1 MNGLIRLVLDAN
13 LKTTSSLL
21 ETLPGLLH
29 AEEFV
34 GDFVKNYAVL
44 DSDATETSSPE
55 IAETKGD
62 SPEPLRLNLD
72 VSPVAIDKSVEPRD
86 PAALVAQNNTA
97 DRTSTA
103 IKIDGNAM
111 PSGNGERTIEAPQGK
126 AKAPNVEIASLPAGN
141 RKGVRSISEK
151 PQLLDSDF
159 DTGPDNRKPQ
169 ERPEAIPVTEKTGP
183 RDRQIFSDAR
193 LATPLEQQPRPKTE
207 PFTSTD
213 AVLIQPVRQIKQT
226 VPVATITIPFVVQA
240 LPAIIPGT
248 VQTPSLASPSVPDLN
263 MDIDGKWMTE
273 LSRDIGQLSG
283 SKSSLSFQLKP
294 QHLGQLR
301 VEILANSSG
310 DIVRLETDNENAKA
324 LIIGSQG
331 RLEQDIRLSGIKL
344 ARVDVTVQD
353 DGSSGPGHQ
362 GPDTHPDAQRSRSE
376 TRQNDEKR
384 SDLSFEQRHNLE
396 QESAAAPSD
405 DAARYA

>member
-1 MNGLIRLVLDAN
+1 MNGFVRLVLDAN
-13 LKTTSSLL
+13 LKITSSPL
-21 ETLPGLLH
+21 ETMSGLLQ
-29 AEEFV
+29 ADECV

-44 DSDATETSSPE
+44 DNDETETPSPE
-55 IAETKGD
+55 IAESD
-62 SPEPLRLNLD
+62 SSEPLRLDLD
-72 VSPVAIDKSVEPRD
+72 VLPVAMDKSVEPRD
-86 PAALVAQNNTA
+86 SAALVTQHNNA
-97 DRTSTA
+97 DQTSTA

-111 PSGNGERTIEAPQGK
+111 PSETGERTTEALQGK
-126 AKAPNVEIASLPAGN
+126 AKSPNVEIASLPAGN
-141 RKGVRSISEK
+141 RKDVQSISEK
-151 PQLLDSDF
+151 PELLDTDL
-159 DTGPDNRKPQ
+159 DTAPDKRKLQ
-169 ERPEAIPVTEKTGP
+169 ERAEAIPVMEKTGP
-183 RDRQIFSDAR
+183 KDRQIFSDAR
-193 LATPLEQQPRPKTE
+193 LATPLEQQPRPKTG
-207 PFTSTD
+207 PLTSTD
-213 AVLIQPVRQIKQT
+213 AVPIHPVHQIKQT
-226 VPVATITIPFVVQA
+226 VPVATITTPFVVQA
-240 LPAIIPGT
+240 LPTITPGT
-248 VQTPSLASPSVPDLN
+248 AQTPSLTGSSVPELN
-263 MDIDGKWMTE
+263 MDADGKWVTE

-362 GPDTHPDAQRSRSE
+362 GPDAHPDTQRGRSE

-384 SDLSFEQRHNLE
+384 SDLSFEQRHNFG
-396 QESAAAPSD
+396 QENAAAPSD
-405 DAARYA
+405 DTARYA

>member
-13 LKTTSSLL
+13 LKTTLSPL
-21 ETLPGLLH
+21 EAMPGLLQ

-44 DSDATETSSPE
+44 DNDEAETPSPE
-55 IAETKGD
+55 IAETEGD
-62 SPEPLRLNLD
+62 NPEPLRLDLD
-72 VSPVAIDKSVEPRD
+72 VLPVAIDKSVEPRD
-86 PAALVAQNNTA
+86 PAALVAQNNIA

-111 PSGNGERTIEAPQGK
+111 PSGNGERTIGAPQGK
-126 AKAPNVEIASLPAGN
+126 AKAPNVEIASWPAGN
-141 RKGVRSISEK
+141 RKDRRIISEK

-159 DTGPDNRKPQ
+159 DTGPDNRKLQ
-169 ERPEAIPVTEKTGP
+169 ERPEAIPVTEKTGR

-193 LATPLEQQPRPKTE
+193 LATPLEQQQRPKTE

-213 AVLIQPVRQIKQT
+213 AVPIQPVRQIKQT

-240 LPAIIPGT
+240 LPAITPGT
-248 VQTPSLASPSVPDLN
+248 LQTPSLASPSVPDLN
-263 MDIDGKWMTE
+263 MDVDGKWMTE

-310 DIVRLETDNENAKA
+310 DVVRLETDNENAKA

-362 GPDTHPDAQRSRSE
+362 GPDTHPDAQGSRSE

-384 SDLSFEQRHNLE
+384 PDLSFEQQHNFE